1 MALVFPQPTRP
12 AHGHRAEQRALRHW
26 QTGVAQAGRARWPAA
41 AAEFVQA
48 NALHGD
54 AAYALAA
61 AHALIKAGRLAE
73 AVDAADAARRGDPQ
87 LLIGYTLQAQALLGL
102 GRAAEAL
109 ACLQGK
115 PPALVPDH
123 PFLAMQADAL
133 KRLERYAEAVPVY
146 LQALALKIDDPYL
159 HYHLGNS
166 FRMLGLKAEAAE
178 CLRTALALGIGSSEL
193 ALRGQLAFLE
203 REACRWPEAAAEMAA
218 LRERVL
224 ALPPGSDAETCP
236 FTHAVV
242 SSDPLEQRRAAEAY
256 ARHKAHEVRPLP
268 PVAARDHGGR
278 LRIGYLSSDFHSH
291 ATSQLLVQVLEAHD
305 RGRFEVFV
313 LSAGPDDGS
322 ALRRRVQSA
331 AEHFV
336 ELRGRDAQHIA
347 ERVRELR
354 IDLLVDL
361 KGATYDNLLA
371 VFAARP
377 APLQASWLGYPGT
390 TGAPT
395 IDYLIGDPVVTPL
408 GHAAHFSEAI
418 AQLPGCYQPNDAKRA
433 RPAPSVRADWGL
445 PEDGLLLCAFHQ
457 SYKISEEVFD
467 TWCALLHARPDAKLW
482 LLRWNTNVEQ
492 ALRDAAVQRGI
503 APERLLFAPLLPL
516 EQHLSRLAHADL
528 YLDAWPCNAHTTA
541 GEALW
546 VGVPVVTLQ
555 GPTFAQRVAASL
567 LHAVRL
573 EELVAADRDA
583 YVAAV
588 LALAADAPRRAALRA
603 HLRAQREASALFDGV
618 GFARELEALYRRM
631 WARAV
636 AGHPPA
642 PLAAELAAA
651 ADGGAATDAGA
662 IADSAAV
669 ALATGGIGAC
679 CAGGPAEAD
688 RATGSA
694 GAAVQAGSA
703 APAGALSSA
712 ASSRAACGPN
722 P

>member
-12 AHGHRAEQRALRHW
+12 AHGRRAEQRALRHW
-26 QTGVAQAGRARWPAA
+26 QTGVAQAGRAHWPAA
-41 AAEFVQA
+41 AAAFVQA

-54 AAYALAA
+54 AAYGLAA
-61 AHALIKAGRLAE
+61 AHALIKAGRLEE
-73 AVDAADAARRGDPQ
+73 AVDAADAARRRDPRQ
-87 LLIGYTLQAQALLGL
+87 LLGYTLQAQALLGL

-109 ACLQGK
+109 ACVQGR
-115 PPALVPDH
+115 PPELAPDH
-123 PFLAMQADAL
+123 AFLAMHADAL
-133 KRLERYAEAVPVY
+133 KRLERHAEAVPVY

-218 LRERVL
+218 LRARVL

-242 SSDPLEQRRAAEAY
+242 SADPMEQRRAAEAY

-278 LRIGYLSSDFHSH
+278 LRIGYLSSDFHNH

-305 RGRFEVFV
+305 RSRFEVFV

-322 ALRRRVQSA
+322 ALRRRVQAA

-336 ELRGRDAQHIA
+336 ELRGRDAQRIA
-347 ERVRELR
+347 GRVRELR

-377 APLQASWLGYPGT
+377 APLQLSWLGYPGT
-390 TGAPT
+390 TGAAY
-395 IDYLIGDPVVTPL
+395 IDYVVGDPVVTPIA
-408 GHAAHFSEAI
+408 HAEHFSEAI

-433 RPAPSVRADWGL
+433 RPARSRRADWAL
-445 PEDGLLLCAFHQ
+445 PDDALLLCAFHQ
-457 SYKISEEVFD
+457 SYKISEAVFD
-467 TWCALLHARPDAKLW
+467 TWCKLLYARPDAVLW

-492 ALRDAAVQRGI
+492 ALRAAAAQRGL

-546 VGVPVVTLQ
+546 VGVPVVTLL
-555 GPTFAQRVAASL
+555 GATFAQRVAASL

-573 EELVAADRDA
+573 DELVAADRDG
-583 YVAAV
+583 YVAAA
-588 LALAADAPRRAALRA
+588 LALAADPPRREALRT
-603 HLRAQREASALFDGV
+603 HLLAQREVSALFDGV

-636 AGHPPA
+636 AGDAPA
-642 PLAAELAAA
+642 PLAAEVAESTCIALSADAMGDDIDRAPQVGTRCANGAAA
-651 ADGGAATDAGA
+651 
-662 IADSAAV
+662 
-669 ALATGGIGAC
+669 
-679 CAGGPAEAD
+679 
-688 RATGSA
+688 RF
-694 GAAVQAGSA
+694 
-703 APAGALSSA
+703 
-712 ASSRAACGPN
+712 R
-722 P
+722 